1 MTERMALIKRYQ
13 LIESRLRDSVKN
25 HRPICSLM
33 AGDLVVLA
41 ERLGYTES
49 AYSLLHQL
57 YDEQRMKS
65 QPTGVF
71 KGVTGAFT

>member
-1 MTERMALIKRYQ
+1 MTERLQLIEQYR
-13 LIESRLRDSVKN
+13 LIESRLRDCVKN
-25 HRPICSLM
+25 NRPTCDVM
-33 AGDLVVLA
+33 AGDLVALA
-41 ERLGYTES
+41 ARLGYTES